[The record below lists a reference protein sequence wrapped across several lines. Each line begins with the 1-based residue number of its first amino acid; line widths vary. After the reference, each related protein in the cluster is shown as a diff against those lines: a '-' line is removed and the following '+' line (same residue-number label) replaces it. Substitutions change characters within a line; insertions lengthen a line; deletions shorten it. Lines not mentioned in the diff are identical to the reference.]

1 MTGRLDQTI
10 DRAVAASILPGAI
23 VAVGT
28 RDRVLYERA
37 AGRLSVGGGEPARPD
52 TMVWLASMTKAITSV
67 AALQLVERRSLQ
79 LEQPVASILP
89 AFGELEVLEGFDGDR
104 PRLRPPARQATVCH
118 LLTHTAG
125 LGYWFTRAELLRY
138 HELAGIDPVS
148 GKRTVLRIPLVA
160 DPGTRWVYGRSTD
173 WLGQVVEA
181 VSGEDLASYCERHI
195 FGPLGMADATFAPSD
210 TQLGGLMEVHART
223 PDGGL
228 APAPL
233 EFAEPEFWAGGD
245 GLFAT
250 AGDFLRL
257 LRALLRGGEL
267 DGERVLRPE
276 TVDLAF
282 TNHLGDVSL
291 PTPRWRTAVPEL
303 SNDVHARPYPQGWGL
318 GFQLALEDV
327 PGMRRAR
334 TGDWAGLCNCHFWID
349 RAAGIAAVLA
359 TQVLPF
365 HDERIVDTLVRFERA
380 VYADLV
386 AAE

>member
-1 MTGRLDQTI
+1 MDQTI

-23 VAVGT
+23 IAAGG

-37 AGRLSVGGGEPARPD
+37 VGRLSVDGRDPARPD

-67 AALQLVERRSLQ
+67 AALQLVERRSLH

-89 AFGELEVLEGFDGDR
+89 AFGELKVLEGFDSDG

-125 LGYWFTRAELLRY
+125 LGYWFTNAEVLRY
-138 HELAGIDPVS
+138 YELVGIDPLS
-148 GKRTVLRIPLVA
+148 GKRTVLRTPLVA
-160 DPGTRWVYGRSTD
+160 DPGTRWDYGISTD

-181 VSGEDLASYCERHI
+181 ISGEDLASYCDGHI
-195 FGPLGMADATFAPSD
+195 FGPLGMADTTFTPSD
-210 TQLGGLMEVHART
+210 AQLGRLMGVHART

-228 APAPL
+228 TPAPL
-233 EFAEPEFWAGGD
+233 KFAEPEFWAGGD
-245 GLFAT
+245 GVFAT

-257 LRALLRGGEL
+257 MRALLRGGEL
-267 DGERVLRPE
+267 DGQRVLRPE

-282 TNHLGDVSL
+282 TNHLGDIPL
-291 PTPRWRTAVPEL
+291 PTPRWRTAVPGL
-303 SNDVHARPYPQGWGL
+303 SNDVHARPYSQGWGL

-327 PGMRRAR
+327 PGMRRAG

-365 HDERIVDTLVRFERA
+365 YDERVVDTLARFERA

-386 AAE
+386 AAG